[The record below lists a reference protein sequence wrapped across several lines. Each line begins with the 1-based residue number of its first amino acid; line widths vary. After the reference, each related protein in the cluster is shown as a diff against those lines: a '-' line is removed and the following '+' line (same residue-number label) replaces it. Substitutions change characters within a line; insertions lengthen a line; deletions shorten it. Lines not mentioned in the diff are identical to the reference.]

1 MLKAELDL
9 EFLVRCRDNNVIPRF
24 LKFHLVN
31 KSLRSILT
39 YAQCQSNLL
48 LQEIR
53 QNKFNVRIN
62 VRVFRSSLQQRT
74 NLINYTHICS
84 KFLKSN
90 DLKLKSNRVVQ
101 QKKFCNLSKEKSS
114 ALDPEKV
121 IFDFSKNVLLDCEK
135 SLLTKGL
142 NFSIPC
148 KKLDYADYLVN
159 IELFFWDRRNLDILS
174 NEGLDFV
181 NAKTKEAAPSSYR
194 IYNNVPQ
201 NLSKNEFIALQ
212 NLSKNKDFIIQ
223 KYDNG
228 NSVVIRTRLI
238 ISKGIQRNL
247 PK

>member
-1 MLKAELDL
+1 MLKAEFDL

-24 LKFHLVN
+24 LNFHLVN

-48 LQEIR
+48 LQGIK
-53 QNKFNVRIN
+53 QKKFNVRVN
-62 VRVFRSSLQQRT
+62 VRVFRSQGT

-84 KFLKSN
+84 KFLKSI

-135 SLLTKGL
+135 LLLTKGL
-142 NFSIPC
+142 NFSIPR

-159 IELFFWDRRNLDILS
+159 IELFFWNRRNLDILS

-194 IYNNVPQ
+194 IYNNIPQ
-201 NLSKNEFIALQ
+201 NCSKNEFIALQ

-228 NSVVIRTRLI
+228 NSVVIQTRLI